1 MGTRFLVVALFIALG
16 GCTTTDVASTAS
28 GAKAPQAKTV
38 ASAQPTEQ
46 TGKHSTI
53 DKLVSRYAAYY
64 KVPVSLVHRVI
75 KRESNYNP
83 KAYHAGN
90 YGLMQIR
97 YRTAKGMGYEGKPHG
112 LLNADTNL
120 RYAVRYLKGAW
131 VVSGGNEKRADRLYQ
146 TGYYYTAKH
155 KGLLDEAG
163 WNGTALAPAA
173 YAPTMT
179 ASLAPAA
186 GVVPIPE
193 NPPFLQAAQATTPQA
208 RPLPEVAQLA
218 AGAQAAT
225 AMAAAGA
232 SAAPAMGFA
241 GSTPATAAPSTPV
254 LVTPDKAPLP
264 QDPPYIH

>member
-1 MGTRFLVVALFIALG
+1 MGTRFLVVALLVALA
-16 GCTTTDVASTAS
+16 GCTTTDGMSTAS
-28 GAKAPQAKTV
+28 RTKSSGQDTV
-38 ASAQPTEQ
+38 AAAKPAAD
-46 TGKHSTI
+46 TGKHGTI
-53 DKLVSRYAAYY
+53 DTLVSRYAAYY

-75 KRESNYNP
+75 RRESNYNP

-97 YRTAKGMGYEGKPHG
+97 YRTAKGMGYEGKPRG

-146 TGYYYTAKH
+146 TGYYYTAKR
-155 KGLLDEAG
+155 KGLIEEAG
-163 WNGTALAPAA
+163 WDGTALAPAA
-173 YAPTMT
+173 YAPTVT
-179 ASLAPAA
+179 ASIIPATTA
-186 GVVPIPE
+186 VPIPE
-193 NPPFLQAAQATTPQA
+193 NPPFLQAAQMTTPQA

-232 SAAPAMGFA
+232 TPTPAMGFA
-241 GSTPATAAPSTPV
+241 GSTPATAAPVAPAI
-254 LVTPDKAPLP
+254 VTPDKVPLP

>member
-1 MGTRFLVVALFIALG
+1 MGTRFLVVALCIALG
-16 GCTTTDVASTAS
+16 GCTTTDVVSSASQTKTSQPA
-28 GAKAPQAKTV
+28 TV
-38 ASAQPTEQ
+38 AVAQTAEPA
-46 TGKHSTI
+46 GKHGTI

-75 KRESNYNP
+75 KRESNYDP

-97 YRTAKGMGYEGKPHG
+97 YRTAKGMGYDGNPHG
-112 LLNADTNL
+112 LLNAETNL

-146 TGYYYTAKH
+146 TGYYYTAKQ
-155 KGLLDEAG
+155 KGLLEEAG
-163 WNGTALAPAA
+163 WDGRALAPAA

-179 ASLAPAA
+179 ASLTPAA
-186 GVVPIPE
+186 SAIPIPE
-193 NPPFLQAAQATTPQA
+193 NPPFLQPAQTTAPQA
-208 RPLPEVAQLA
+208 NPLPEVAQLA

-225 AMAAAGA
+225 AMAAAGV
-232 SAAPAMGFA
+232 SANAQLPAAAFI
-241 GSTPATAAPSTPV
+241 GSTP
-254 LVTPDKAPLP
+254 VTPQTAPLP

>member
-1 MGTRFLVVALFIALG
+1 MGTRFLVVALFCALA
-16 GCTTTDVASTAS
+16 GCTTTDVVSTAS
-28 GAKAPQAKTV
+28 QTKTPQPAAV
-38 ASAQPTEQ
+38 AAAQPTEIA
-46 TGKHSTI
+46 GKHGTI

-75 KRESNYNP
+75 KRESNYDP

-90 YGLMQIR
+90 YGLMQIK
-97 YRTAKGMGYEGKPHG
+97 YRTAKGMGYDGNPHG

-146 TGYYYTAKH
+146 TGYYYTAKR
-155 KGLLDEAG
+155 KGLLEEAG
-163 WNGTALAPAA
+163 WDGNALAPAA

-179 ASLAPAA
+179 ASALPAIGA
-186 GVVPIPE
+186 VPIPE
-193 NPPFLQAAQATTPQA
+193 NPPFLEAAQTTASPVQ
-208 RPLPEVAQLA
+208 PLPQVAQLA

-232 SAAPAMGFA
+232 
-241 GSTPATAAPSTPV
+241 TPTSQALTFTGPMP
-254 LVTPDKAPLP
+254 VTPEKAPLP
-264 QDPPYIH
+264 QDPPYLH

>member
-1 MGTRFLVVALFIALG
+1 MGTRFLVVALFLALG
-16 GCTTTDVASTAS
+16 GCTTTDVVSTAS
-28 GAKAPQAKTV
+28 QTKTPQPAAV
-38 ASAQPTEQ
+38 AAAQPTPA
-46 TGKHSTI
+46 TGKHGTI

-97 YRTAKGMGYEGKPHG
+97 YRTAKGMGYDGNPHG

-146 TGYYYTAKH
+146 TGYYYTAKQ
-155 KGLLDEAG
+155 KGLIEEAG
-163 WNGTALAPAA
+163 WDGTALAPAA
-173 YAPTMT
+173 YAPTVT
-179 ASLAPAA
+179 ASLLPATS
-186 GVVPIPE
+186 VIPIPE
-193 NPPFLQAAQATTPQA
+193 NPPFAQAAQTTTPQA

-225 AMAAAGA
+225 VMAAAGA
-232 SAAPAMGFA
+232 APTPAMGFA
-241 GSTPATAAPSTPV
+241 GSTPATPAPVAPV
-254 LVTPDKAPLP
+254 LVTPDRAPLP